1 MPTPKVRQTP
11 QSRVEKIFREQ
22 GFGLVLGLF
31 AVVLAFVF
39 VPVFV
44 VDDLLYVHTVAPEVE
59 GRGHA
64 ARPPAHLKHV
74 HVHPHNHTNASV
86 TSVPPKPAEWA
97 AHLANVTAH
106 HRHPHVESLPAE
118 PAPRKRSS
126 AAKPATPEDAPA
138 AKKKKGA
145 VSTGQKQLTAF
156 FGAKK

>member
-74 HVHPHNHTNASV
+74 HVHPHNHTNSSV
-86 TSVPPKPAEWA
+86 TSVPPKPAAWA

-118 PAPRKRSS
+118 PAEPLP
-126 AAKPATPEDAPA
+126 AARAPEPVPVPAPEPEPAPA
-138 AKKKKGA
+138 PRPAPR
-145 VSTGQKQLTAF
+145 SRR
-156 FGAKK
+156 

>member
-74 HVHPHNHTNASV
+74 HVHPHMDV
-86 TSVPPKPAEWA
+86 LMCRWW
-97 AHLANVTAH
+97 
-106 HRHPHVESLPAE
+106 
-118 PAPRKRSS
+118 RS
-126 AAKPATPEDAPA
+126 
-138 AKKKKGA
+138 
-145 VSTGQKQLTAF
+145 
-156 FGAKK
+156 

>member
-64 ARPPAHLKHV
+64 ARPPAH
-74 HVHPHNHTNASV
+74 SG
-86 TSVPPKPAEWA
+86 
-97 AHLANVTAH
+97 
-106 HRHPHVESLPAE
+106 
-118 PAPRKRSS
+118 RKSPTMRSDTWRRRPFRRS
-126 AAKPATPEDAPA
+126 D
-138 AKKKKGA
+138 G
-145 VSTGQKQLTAF
+145 G
-156 FGAKK
+156 G

>member
-74 HVHPHNHTNASV
+74 HVHPHNHTNSSV
-86 TSVPPKPAEWA
+86 TSVPPKPAAWA

-106 HRHPHVESLPAE
+106 HRHPHVESLDAE
-118 PAPRKRSS
+118 PAPRATVVPRR
-126 AAKPATPEDAPA
+126 AALDHDSLRRRATRRR
-138 AKKKKGA
+138 
-145 VSTGQKQLTAF
+145 TAF
-156 FGAKK
+156 RRVRK

>member
-86 TSVPPKPAEWA
+86 TSGASEAGRVGGAPGQR
-97 AHLANVTAH
+97 
-106 HRHPHVESLPAE
+106 HRAP
-118 PAPRKRSS
+118 PAPSCRIAGR
-126 AAKPATPEDAPA
+126 
-138 AKKKKGA
+138 GA
-145 VSTGQKQLTAF
+145 
-156 FGAKK
+156 GALA

>member
-64 ARPPAHLKHV
+64 ARPPAHLATLEAILARMTARPTEKDV
-74 HVHPHNHTNASV
+74 
-86 TSVPPKPAEWA
+86 AE
-97 AHLANVTAH
+97 
-106 HRHPHVESLPAE
+106 AE
-118 PAPRKRSS
+118 RLQKVMA
-126 AAKPATPEDAPA
+126 
-138 AKKKKGA
+138 GA
-145 VSTGQKQLTAF
+145 D
-156 FGAKK
+156 

>member
-11 QSRVEKIFREQ
+11 QSRVEKIIREQ

-74 HVHPHNHTNASV
+74 HAHAHNHTLNAS
-86 TSVPPKPAEWA
+86 SVEAPPKPAAWA

-106 HRHPHVESLPAE
+106 HRHPHVESLPAAPAPLPE
-118 PAPRKRSS
+118 PAPR
-126 AAKPATPEDAPA
+126 PAPA
-138 AKKKKGA
+138 PEPEPAPCGLA
-145 VSTGQKQLTAF
+145 AASQAESN
-156 FGAKK
+156 